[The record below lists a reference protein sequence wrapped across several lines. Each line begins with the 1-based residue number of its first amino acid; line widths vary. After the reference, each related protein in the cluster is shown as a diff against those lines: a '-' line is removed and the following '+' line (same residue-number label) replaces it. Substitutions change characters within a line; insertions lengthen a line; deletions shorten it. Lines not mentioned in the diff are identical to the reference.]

1 MNRRLLLILFVI
13 VLLGLST
20 GVAAGQNSFSLWTI
34 SYWDNKDMEGLP
46 VATGTSGVIDYD
58 WGSGSP
64 ASGVP
69 HDYWSGQWTA
79 YVDFSPGT
87 YRFFTENDDGVRVFL
102 GWRHIINDWNI
113 HPPQTND
120 VTVSLV
126 GGTYS
131 MAVDFFDETG
141 RALLRLGWERIG
153 PPLDGA
159 ADVTLIPSQPPPPPT
174 PTPPQSSWLA
184 NYWNTTNLSGAPALA
199 RHEAAIDHDW
209 GEGSPAPGIIG
220 VDNFSARWSR
230 SVYFPAGA
238 YRFTSQSDDGIRASI
253 GGNMII
259 DNWTAHP
266 VQTDTADVDLAAG
279 TYPVIVEYFE
289 NTGVAVAR
297 FGWQKTGSPESG
309 PTGVSATTFAYS
321 LNMRQGPS
329 TDFPII
335 TKLPRGTV
343 VPVIGRTADSSWLQ
357 VVYQGAT
364 GWIWASYTSVSGD
377 LTSVPVT
384 F

>member
-1 MNRRLLLILFVI
+1 MNRRLFFILFVI

-20 GVAAGQNSFSLWTI
+20 GVAAGQNSLALWTI
-34 SYWDNKDMEGLP
+34 SYWDNKNMEGEP
-46 VATGTSGVIDYD
+46 VATGTTGVIDYD

-69 HDYWSGQWTA
+69 SNYWSGEWTA

-87 YRFFTENDDGVRVFL
+87 YRFFTESDDGVRVFL
-102 GWRHIINDWNI
+102 GWRHIIDDWNI
-113 HPPQTND
+113 HPPQTNE

-141 RALLRLGWERIG
+141 RALLRLGWQRIG

-159 ADVTLIPSQPPPPPT
+159 GDVAIIPVQTSPPSSPPAT
-174 PTPPQSSWLA
+174 QATWLA
-184 NYWNTTNLSGAPALA
+184 QYWNGTSHFGDPVVTRN
-199 RHEAAIDHDW
+199 EAAIDHDW
-209 GEGSPAPGIIG
+209 GYGSPAPLTIA
-220 VDNFSARWSR
+220 VDRFSARWSR
-230 SVYFPAGA
+230 SIFFDAGS
-238 YRFTSQSDDGIRASI
+238 YRFTTQSDDGIRASI
-253 GGNMII
+253 GGNTII
-259 DNWTAHP
+259 DDWN
-266 VQTDTADVDLAAG
+266 VQALRSNSADVDLAAG
-279 TYPVIVEYFE
+279 TYPVVVEYFE
-289 NTGVAVAR
+289 ETGVAVAR

-309 PTGVSATTFAYS
+309 HSGVSAMTLTYS

-329 TDFPII
+329 TTYPII

-343 VPVIGRTADSSWLQ
+343 VPVVGRTADSSWLQ

-364 GWIWASYTSVSGD
+364 GWIWAAYTSVSGD